1 MVKKY
6 IEAIVSNGKKEDMD
20 ALSTMLQD
28 VLYEIKNYDYDKY
41 CDYKM
46 ELYEMAYGKTLTR
59 EIAEDWVNNMNPP
72 SKWSFE
78 TTSAV
83 KKQYGLTTIDDVSF
97 YVVMNMLYSDMSNV
111 LGSGDDTESVS
122 RYVQATRDWLN
133 DEDVGKDKLYNYW
146 KYVAK

>member
-1 MVKKY
+1 MRRRKDTR
-6 IEAIVSNGKKEDMD
+6 NGVLF
-20 ALSTMLQD
+20 LSFLW
-28 VLYEIKNYDYDKY
+28 
-41 CDYKM
+41 
-46 ELYEMAYGKTLTR
+46 R
-59 EIAEDWVNNMNPP
+59 
-72 SKWSFE
+72 
-78 TTSAV
+78 AV
-83 KKQYGLTTIDDVSF
+83 KKQYGLTAIDDVSF